1 MWLWNSNRSCK
12 NSLPGQPTNLIH
24 LPSRNRLAMQQCAR
38 PCLQPLP
45 SISGVDVSAVE
56 TLPFDSSQVAAEM
69 KTPNIAEVTESQEPK
84 DGTPNKDVKDSEK
97 DDEEEKEPPK
107 PNDKDDLFH
116 ATEGVQRCEQMEE
129 KERMLKKR
137 GGGKEKEEDEKG
149 FSPESKKP
157 RKRRAKAN
165 KEKKDRAAKAKAEKA
180 AAKAKAKADKKHAK
194 EVAKAK
200 ALAEKQEKAENKRKK
215 KAEAKADIDTEKKT
229 DKKKQKET
237 HPAEVNPPPPD
248 ATPAHAS
255 QGGGDEQV
263 SGKKTFARRYRPGG
277 RAGDRWDGVKNVFMK
292 DIHDRVGWKTAV
304 EARLLKVSKYSNES
318 VFRVYQIM
326 ENKKHIKIQVK
337 IQYSINTLFIS
348 P

>member
-1 MWLWNSNRSCK
+1 MKRVLAQNLRNQERE
-12 NSLPGQPTNLIH
+12 GQRQT
-24 LPSRNRLAMQQCAR
+24 
-38 PCLQPLP
+38 
-45 SISGVDVSAVE
+45 
-56 TLPFDSSQVAAEM
+56 
-69 KTPNIAEVTESQEPK
+69 
-84 DGTPNKDVKDSEK
+84 
-97 DDEEEKEPPK
+97 
-107 PNDKDDLFH
+107 
-116 ATEGVQRCEQMEE
+116 
-129 KERMLKKR
+129 KKR
-137 GGGKEKEEDEKG
+137 
-149 FSPESKKP
+149 
-157 RKRRAKAN
+157 RT
-165 KEKKDRAAKAKAEKA
+165 AAKAKAEKA

-248 ATPAHAS
+248 ETPAHAS